1 MTLIDKALKILE
13 NTNDGND
20 LTPQHLKLLENG
32 VNGFLNDKGAV
43 TLDELYKTVE
53 AGQYKRS
60 AYLGVEFMD
69 RDSEGYVY
77 FKGTEVEHYSSFYA
91 YSEMAK
97 MDLTVLQSHCLFLEQ
112 NNIPLNRHF
121 QCDYSMGG
129 EYAEAYGSSQKVK
142 LDALADGKAL
152 TFAFVKIESADKFT
166 LPGHPMLHAVSDSKI
181 FREICSYR
189 DMRKADYSVTYY
201 TFGDSSNGCREAT
214 PDEAVMLYGTLDY
227 LKAKGLVREEETKSM
242 SLLMNNENTADEI
255 LGSENEDEEDC
266 EI

>member
-1 MTLIDKALKILE
+1 MTLIDKAIKILE
-13 NTNDGND
+13 KTNDGND
-20 LTPQHLKLLENG
+20 LAPQHLKLIENG
-32 VNGFLNDKGAV
+32 VNGFLNDKGVAAV
-43 TLDELYKTVE
+43 DELYELVE
-53 AGQYKRS
+53 AGQYKRP

-69 RDSEGYVY
+69 RDLEGYVY
-77 FKGTEVEHYSSFYA
+77 FKGTQVEHYSSFYA

-97 MDLTVLQSHCLFLEQ
+97 MDLTVLQSQCLFLEE
-112 NNIPLNRHF
+112 NNIPIKRHF

-129 EYAEAYGSSQKVK
+129 EYAEAYGSSQKAK
-142 LDALADGKAL
+142 LDTLADGKAL
-152 TFAFVKIESADKFT
+152 TFAFVKIQSADKFT

-201 TFGDSSNGCREAT
+201 TFGDSSNGYREAT

-227 LKAKGLVREEETKSM
+227 LKGKGFVREEDTKSM
-242 SLLMNNENTADEI
+242 SLLMNNENTADET
-255 LGSENEDEEDC
+255 LDNESEDEEDC